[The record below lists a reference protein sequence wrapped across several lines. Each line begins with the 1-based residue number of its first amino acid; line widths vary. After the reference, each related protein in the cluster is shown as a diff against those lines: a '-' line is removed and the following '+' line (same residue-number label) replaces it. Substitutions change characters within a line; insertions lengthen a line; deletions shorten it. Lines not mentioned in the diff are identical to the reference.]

1 MLFSFAYVAFVSL
14 LRLLILSGRSAQHK
28 DVELLVLR
36 HQLDVLRRQVER
48 PKLRSSDRALLA
60 AMGLWGAQ
68 TRSSRQRVSCV
79 IGGRC
84 GSLTWYAVERDRSG
98 TPPQECLNPAAI
110 DRYPGISAK
119 NRRKNALPE
128 SPAKPVGC
136 VNAVGSCCGAVFVD
150 QSAESVC
157 SPDVL

>member
-60 AMGLWGAQ
+60 AMGRL
-68 TRSSRQRVSCV
+68 
-79 IGGRC
+79 
-84 GSLTWYAVERDRSG
+84 L
-98 TPPQECLNPAAI
+98 PPQRRHGLLVTPQTLLRWHRTLVRRPDTGRPILHRNRAAN
-110 DRYPGISAK
+110 SAPL
-119 NRRKNALPE
+119 AG
-128 SPAKPVGC
+128 PVTT
-136 VNAVGSCCGAVFVD
+136 A
-150 QSAESVC
+150 
-157 SPDVL
+157 